1 MAKLSEN
8 KKLLV
13 IAGVTVLLTGGAVAG
28 VWWAKG
34 VAEER
39 RQEIVRMNQEIAE
52 CNTKISKIPEL
63 EKDVIVLRECVHEY
77 VKILPEATEFTTFT
91 RQVSTFITQSG
102 VEFKSQTNS
111 QNSGSKGP
119 KFDRWT
125 YQIIAKGTIWQ
136 FMKFVNLFENYE
148 RFVNVKSWSLTSG
161 AGNTS
166 NLAQAGTADVVHSFS
181 LVLET
186 YVYTGARGKN
196 DVQIPG
202 YANRKASLRDEI
214 NKQIGVVKL
223 DQYQFKDARGRRD
236 IFVDPREIPGPDQVT
251 SQPLATQ
258 KKIIDDFTLEITQLR
273 GMFAR
278 TRESGITIIERM
290 DLDRRLKQG
299 LDLLQARIDD
309 VNAKAQISYIPY
321 KLKWTR
327 EVVEAVEG
335 LRGDLNRVADQG
347 RDRNLTEAELRDLF
361 AAMKEDLT
369 NGSPESA
376 KTRFDSAQD
385 RLEVLPQDPRYRTVM
400 SVRRLNAQAGI
411 AIEFSQKKLD
421 IKGVCVL
428 SGGRSGM
435 ILNGQVVQE
444 GDYLDDDLL
453 LKSVGRE
460 QVEFVYKGFT
470 LVKTW

>member
-1 MAKLSEN
+1 MC
-8 KKLLV
+8 
-13 IAGVTVLLTGGAVAG
+13 I
-28 VWWAKG
+28 
-34 VAEER
+34 
-39 RQEIVRMNQEIAE
+39 
-52 CNTKISKIPEL
+52 
-63 EKDVIVLRECVHEY
+63 
-77 VKILPEATEFTTFT
+77 
-91 RQVSTFITQSG
+91 
-102 VEFKSQTNS
+102 
-111 QNSGSKGP
+111 
-119 KFDRWT
+119 
-125 YQIIAKGTIWQ
+125 
-136 FMKFVNLFENYE
+136 
-148 RFVNVKSWSLTSG
+148 
-161 AGNTS
+161 
-166 NLAQAGTADVVHSFS
+166 
-181 LVLET
+181 
-186 YVYTGARGKN
+186 
-196 DVQIPG
+196 
-202 YANRKASLRDEI
+202 RD
-214 NKQIGVVKL
+214 
-223 DQYQFKDARGRRD
+223 
-236 IFVDPREIPGPDQVT
+236 
-251 SQPLATQ
+251 S
-258 KKIIDDFTLEITQLR
+258 
-273 GMFAR
+273 
-278 TRESGITIIERM
+278 TIIERM